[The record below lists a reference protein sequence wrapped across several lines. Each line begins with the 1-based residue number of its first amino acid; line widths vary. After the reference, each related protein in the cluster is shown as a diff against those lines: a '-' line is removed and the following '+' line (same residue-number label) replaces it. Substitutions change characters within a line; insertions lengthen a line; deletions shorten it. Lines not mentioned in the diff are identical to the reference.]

1 MPYSARSE
9 ARPFSAKISSRD
21 HPDFRPLK
29 SVAGDLSE
37 PCRLPV
43 AWMDARLAPAGW
55 TPLGCIRGRRLAACA
70 PIWLRPPRMDNPARL
85 ETFALCVV
93 DRAVPNPARG
103 TCACARTR
111 QLSNARRVHRPRH
124 PGPSA
129 QLLVARRLPVGA
141 ARIEVASR
149 SAFEPQRSRAHVQP
163 VAQNAPFR
171 LSSARTG
178 ISTHNTPARST
189 RSFIRMPQTSPDRR
203 PVRSTSSSAS
213 PTVRL

>member
-1 MPYSARSE
+1 M
-9 ARPFSAKISSRD
+9 RPA
-21 HPDFRPLK
+21 HPDLPE
-29 SVAGDLSE
+29 A
-37 PCRLPV
+37 CRATRSFGPH
-43 AWMDARLAPAGW
+43 
-55 TPLGCIRGRRLAACA
+55 TPLGCICRRRLAACA
-70 PIWLRPPRMDNPARL
+70 PIWLRPTRIDNPARL

-93 DRAVPNPARG
+93 DRAVPNSARG

-163 VAQNAPFR
+163 VAQNSPFR
-171 LSSARTG
+171 LSSARPESQPT
-178 ISTHNTPARST
+178 TRQRAR
-189 RSFIRMPQTSPDRR
+189 RGPSFECRR
-203 PVRSTSSSAS
+203 PRPTEGRSVAQARAP